1 MASQGKQK
9 HISELEIFIIIISF
23 GKQMWNEFF
32 DDMLNPKGEEKS
44 RLPSLLKWR
53 EKFINLF
60 NQVSILLCFISKD
73 NIHIFAFSL
82 MN

>member
-1 MASQGKQK
+1 
-9 HISELEIFIIIISF
+9 
-23 GKQMWNEFF
+23 MWNEFF

-60 NQVSILLCFISKD
+60 DQVSILLYSISLTIFIF
-73 NIHIFAFSL
+73 ILFFSL
-82 MN
+82 TN

>member
-1 MASQGKQK
+1 
-9 HISELEIFIIIISF
+9 
-23 GKQMWNEFF
+23 MWNEFF

-53 EKFINLF
+53 EKFMKLF
-60 NQVSILLCFISKD
+60 NQVSILLRFISTK
-73 NIHIFAFSL
+73 NIHVFAFSL